1 MVLVLTCCGSFFA
14 PWLLHTQGELMSGA
28 RTRARKRRARFE
40 KIRAEFVETRSN
52 PGAFEKLLRHIAES
66 NQCVW
71 TVARSVA
78 TDIPLDD
85 AECAMIAQVVAPHLA
100 GMTPGSVFRRQER
113 AK

>member
-1 MVLVLTCCGSFFA
+1 
-14 PWLLHTQGELMSGA
+14 MSGA

-40 KIRAEFVETRSN
+40 KVCVEFVETRKN

-66 NQCVW
+66 DQCVW
-71 TVARSVA
+71 AVARSA
-78 TDIPLDD
+78 AKEIPLDD

-100 GMTPGSVFRRQER
+100 GMTSGGVFRRQER